1 MKNLS
6 TIVKKDLKGYFDQPT
21 GYILIVIFSAVS
33 AYLFFFVSGFN
44 DTSEASVRELFNI
57 TIFVCY
63 SPKKH
68 FPPRLE
74 NSWIA
79 QNDHRRLTNPNLF
92 SKKF

>member
-57 TIFVCY
+57 
-63 SPKKH
+63 
-68 FPPRLE
+68 
-74 NSWIA
+74 
-79 QNDHRRLTNPNLF
+79 
-92 SKKF
+92 